1 MSYLRS
7 DARNGLA
14 EHVVSPTSELCQGE
28 ENARICILLQH
39 TVVLEER
46 DTPKSY
52 LDLPSTLYMKVHVYK
67 TWMTLQLVPESILAL
82 LARPFLTKE
91 GRCLNSCLRS
101 YAKPDSS
108 DQIT

>member
-1 MSYLRS
+1 
-7 DARNGLA
+7 
-14 EHVVSPTSELCQGE
+14 
-28 ENARICILLQH
+28 
-39 TVVLEER
+39 
-46 DTPKSY
+46 
-52 LDLPSTLYMKVHVYK
+52 MKVLVYK